1 VSMNVLDVALSYC
14 NHLHFQDRI
23 VHFMRTSLWHELMAR
38 YLHQEN
44 LEAAVH
50 QQLSREL
57 LPAQVMSEFN

>member
-1 VSMNVLDVALSYC
+1 MNVLDVALSYC

-23 VHFMRTSLWHELMAR
+23 VHFMRSMLWHELMAR

-50 QQLSREL
+50 LQLSREL
-57 LPAQVMSEFN
+57 LPVQATTEFN